1 MIKLPRQIYL
11 TGPNSDKKFFW
22 LSKVTPSHEIFRKI
36 SFVVKPFKRGWNR
49 GCWNFQCPFFV
60 ESPLFFFYY
69 RALPNILD
77 YAWLI
82 NKSFNCMVKFTALI
96 FLLQRLWIIHL
107 HVNPKCCSSYNYCQ
121 TKTDFLFTS
130 FFSFF
135 EGMT

>member
-1 MIKLPRQIYL
+1 MIKLLRQIYL

-36 SFVVKPFKRGWNR
+36 SFVVKSFKRGWNW

-60 ESPLFFFYY
+60 EKCRFFLISGTAQNS
-69 RALPNILD
+69 RLS
-77 YAWLI
+77 WLI

-107 HVNPKCCSSYNYCQ
+107 HVNPKCCSCYNYCQ